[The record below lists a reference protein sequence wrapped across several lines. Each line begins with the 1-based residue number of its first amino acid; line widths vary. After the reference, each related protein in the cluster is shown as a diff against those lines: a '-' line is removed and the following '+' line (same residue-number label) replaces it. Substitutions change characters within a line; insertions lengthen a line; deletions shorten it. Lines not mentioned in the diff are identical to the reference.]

1 MIETV
6 IKRIFER
13 KEMKKY
19 PPNKK
24 SHIDFVEYLDKRC
37 SCNTPQ
43 NEFNTAYKKWKE
55 DHEYILDLILLLE
68 QTEKKTVEK
77 KTPITITC
85 KLKTTDD
92 LLILLQENP
101 YDETKEYNIDLKS
114 LHKIREELEILHDMV
129 GLVKLKTCILNQL
142 LYFIQGF
149 DVMEGSKFADYKHT
163 IFVGPPGTGK
173 TEVAK
178 LIGKMYSK
186 LGILKKETFK
196 KVTRTDLIAGYLGQT
211 AIKTRKV
218 IDECIGGVLFIDE
231 AYSLQNDDSYAKECV
246 NTLCE
251 ALSDNKQDLMVIVAG
266 YENELNETFF
276 QINKGLRSRFL
287 WKFTMEPYDASEL
300 SQIFNAK
307 VIQNK
312 WILGFDALPKWIK
325 ERKDKFLY
333 NGRDM
338 EQLFTYVKVSHSHR
352 VYGLDMCEKRKIS
365 KEDMDSGFETFLE
378 NRKVSISTNISAMY
392 T

>member
-1 MIETV
+1 MN
-6 IKRIFER
+6 
-13 KEMKKY
+13 KY

-24 SHIDFVEYLDKRC
+24 SHIRFVDYLDRLSPC
-37 SCNTPQ
+37 ADSICYNTPQ
-43 NEFNTAYKKWKE
+43 NEFNSAYKKWKE
-55 DHEYILDLILLLE
+55 DNEHILDLIVTLE
-68 QTEKKTVEK
+68 SGKKTDGVIREK
-77 KTPITITC
+77 VIITC

-92 LLILLQENP
+92 LLVLLQENP

-114 LHKIREELEILHDMV
+114 LHKIREELETLHNMV

-149 DVMEGSKFADYKHT
+149 DVMEKNKAFADYKHT

-178 LIGKMYSK
+178 IIGKMYSK
-186 LGILKKETFK
+186 LGILKKEVFK

-231 AYSLQNDDSYAKECV
+231 AYSLQNDDTYAKECV

-300 SQIFNAK
+300 GQIFITK
-307 VIQNK
+307 VNQNK
-312 WILGFDALPKWIK
+312 WELEFDALPKWMK
-325 ERKDKFLY
+325 DRKDKFLY

-352 VYGLDMCEKRKIS
+352 VYGLDVSEKRKIS

-378 NRKVSISTNISAMY
+378 NRKIAISSNISSMY

>member
-1 MIETV
+1 MN
-6 IKRIFER
+6 
-13 KEMKKY
+13 KY

-24 SHIDFVEYLDKRC
+24 SHIRFVDYLDRVSTTSK
-37 SCNTPQ
+37 ND
-43 NEFNTAYKKWKE
+43 FNSAYKKWKE
-55 DHEYILDLILLLE
+55 DHEHILDLIVMLALE
-68 QTEKKTVEK
+68 KQEEESVLEKQQEDVTLREK
-77 KTPITITC
+77 VTIAC

-92 LLILLQENP
+92 LLVLLQENP
-101 YDETKEYNIDLKS
+101 YDESKEYNIDLKS
-114 LHKIREELEILHDMV
+114 LHKIKEELETLHHMV

-149 DVMEGSKFADYKHT
+149 DVMDNDMAFADYKHT

-178 LIGKMYSK
+178 IIGKMYSK
-186 LGILKKETFK
+186 LGILKKEVFK

-218 IDECIGGVLFIDE
+218 IDQCIGGVLFIDE
-231 AYSLQNDDSYAKECV
+231 AYSLQNDDTYAKECV

-276 QINKGLRSRFL
+276 EINKGLRSRFL

-300 SQIFNAK
+300 AQIFITK
-307 VIQNK
+307 VNQNK
-312 WILGFDALPKWIK
+312 WVLDFDALPKWMK
-325 ERKDKFLY
+325 DRKDKFLY

-338 EQLFTYVKVSHSHR
+338 EQLFTYVKITHSHR
-352 VYGLDMCEKRKIS
+352 VYGLDGSEKRKIS

-378 NRKVSISTNISAMY
+378 NRKVSNSSNISAMY